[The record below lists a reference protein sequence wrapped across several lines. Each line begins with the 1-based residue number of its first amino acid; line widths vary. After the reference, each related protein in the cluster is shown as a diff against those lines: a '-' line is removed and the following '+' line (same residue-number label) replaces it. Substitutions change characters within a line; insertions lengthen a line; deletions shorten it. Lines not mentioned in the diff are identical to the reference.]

1 MFTVTG
7 LVASKLVREPVS
19 IETRRLYL
27 RPWSSDAYLELAQ
40 MYSDPRVTRYMA
52 TRPVSGDEARRF
64 AREATVGAIRQW
76 RTKGYGPWAAFDK
89 ITGEWV
95 GKIGLE
101 YLQGW
106 PAPHNIEIGWEL
118 KPSLWGHGL
127 AAEGGL
133 AGLRFGFEECGLD
146 RIISVTRRHHNPS
159 RRVMEKCGL
168 TFQGTVPWRGA
179 LLVWYAS
186 DRPTRPASLLGP

>member
-1 MFTVTG
+1 M
-7 LVASKLVREPVS
+7 REPTS

-27 RPWSSDAYLELAQ
+27 RPWTWDSYLELAQ
-40 MYSDPRVTRYMA
+40 MYSDPRATRYMS
-52 TRPVSGDEARRF
+52 TRPVNGDEARRF
-64 AREATVGAIRQW
+64 ASKDSAAAMRQW

-89 ITGEWV
+89 TTGEWV

-101 YLQGW
+101 ELQGW
-106 PAPHNIEIGWEL
+106 PGPHKIEIGWEL
-118 KPSLWGHGL
+118 KPSFWGRGL

-146 RIISVTRRHHNPS
+146 RIISVTRRHHGAS

-168 TFQGTVPWRGA
+168 TFQGIVPWRGA
-179 LLVWYAS
+179 LVVWYAS
-186 DRPTRPASLLGP
+186 DRPTRPASPPGP